1 MVINWKGGPIS
12 PTSVRSTAWSREWIN
27 PWSTVSNCG
36 SFHYPCDRQ
45 NGWCHYP
52 LGINYYGY
60 WLESALQNRTKN
72 EQRINWS
79 RSSLSRPETRGNLWS
94 GLSNR
99 VTLDS
104 VRIDRFSKDR
114 QDLSHNR
121 RENSGPSESEVYV
134 VLTSLCCC
142 FETKFINSSK
152 SCSTPSFIYLPNLS
166 FINKYIFSWDLLSF
180 FIIHFFLFML
190 IDVIQKFT
198 PITFDYFIHA
208 GSHVLHFWNK
218 TFNIIRVNS
227 SHLISLYES
236 INAAT

>member
-1 MVINWKGGPIS
+1 MTENWGSTRTCADPQGERKVWKWQTTRSGVKTSSDGECFLAENNLKGNA
-12 PTSVRSTAWSREWIN
+12 TARWALLTTEFEWSQ
-27 PWSTVSNCG
+27 
-36 SFHYPCDRQ
+36 PCKKGRK
-45 NGWCHYP
+45 W
-52 LGINYYGY
+52 
-60 WLESALQNRTKN
+60 KK
-72 EQRINWS
+72 INWS
-79 RSSLSRPETRGNLWS
+79 RPPIPRPRTCQDLWCKLPDCIELGPTR
-94 GLSNR
+94 R
-99 VTLDS
+99 
-104 VRIDRFSKDR
+104 DRFSKDR
-114 QDLSHNR
+114 QDLSHNL

-142 FETKFINSSK
+142 FETKFRNSSK

-180 FIIHFFLFML
+180 FIIHLFLFML

>member
-1 MVINWKGGPIS
+1 MNKESIDPS
-12 PTSVRSTAWSREWIN
+12 HLFRVREFMEI
-27 PWSTVSNCG
+27 
-36 SFHYPCDRQ
+36 
-45 NGWCHYP
+45 
-52 LGINYYGY
+52 
-60 WLESALQNRTKN
+60 
-72 EQRINWS
+72 
-79 RSSLSRPETRGNLWS
+79 LWS

-104 VRIDRFSKDR
+104 VKIDRFSKHWK
-114 QDLSHNR
+114 DLSHNR

-142 FETKFINSSK
+142 FETKFRNSSK
-152 SCSTPSFIYLPNLS
+152 SCSTPSLIYLPNLS

-208 GSHVLHFWNK
+208 GSHVLHF
-218 TFNIIRVNS
+218 
-227 SHLISLYES
+227 
-236 INAAT
+236 

>member
-52 LGINYYGY
+52 LGINCYEF

-72 EQRINWS
+72 EKRINWS
-79 RSSLSRPETRGNLWS
+79 HSSLSRPGTRGNLWS

-104 VRIDRFSKDR
+104 VKIDRFSKDR
-114 QDLSHNR
+114 KDLSHNR
-121 RENSGPSESEVYV
+121 RENSGPSDSEVYV
-134 VLTSLCCC
+134 VLTFLCCC
-142 FETKFINSSK
+142 FETKIRNSSK
-152 SCSTPSFIYLPNLS
+152 SCSTPLFIYLPNLS
-166 FINKYIFSWDLLSF
+166 FINKYMFSWDFLSF
-180 FIIHFFLFML
+180 FIIDSF
-190 IDVIQKFT
+190 
-198 PITFDYFIHA
+198 
-208 GSHVLHFWNK
+208 
-218 TFNIIRVNS
+218 
-227 SHLISLYES
+227 
-236 INAAT
+236 